1 MIGATIQLRLVKAND
16 GPSLLLRWRL
26 SSIEHLLK
34 WILLLLYLLLLLI
47 ELLLLLLYEVLLLE
61 PTGLRM
67 LLYLAH
73 IVLLVIQPIRVVPS
87 MTVSMMVAIR

>member
-1 MIGATIQLRLVKAND
+1 M
-16 GPSLLLRWRL
+16 RWRL

-73 IVLLVIQPIRVVPS
+73 IVLLVIQSIGVVSS
-87 MTVSMMVAIR
+87 MIVSMMVAIR

>member
-1 MIGATIQLRLVKAND
+1 M
-16 GPSLLLRWRL
+16 RWRL

-34 WILLLLYLLLLLI
+34 WILLLLYLLLLLLI

-73 IVLLVIQPIRVVPS
+73 IVLLVIQPIGVVPS
-87 MTVSMMVAIR
+87 LIASMMVAIR